1 MCYIRLNNEEI
12 REQLEK
18 LGYKYSGFDD
28 ISNNNIC
35 LSAHPD
41 SPKYSCISDKLIESD
56 DPYTSWSFC
65 REDCGT
71 DVDKFLKLAK
81 EKLYDNN
88 KRVSDKI

>member
-35 LSAHPD
+35 LTPCSQD
-41 SPKYSCISDKLIESD
+41 YSCICDSLINSD
-56 DPYTSWSFC
+56 DPYTSWSIN